1 MGGDLM
7 ATERVSIIIV
17 MCQNLFSRHHGE
29 SKEEG
34 KKKVRILMAIET
46 FLITIRG
53 ELKEEKK
60 EMGGGFD
67 GDQKGFN
74 SHYRMAT

>member
-1 MGGDLM
+1 M

-17 MCQNLFSRHHGE
+17 MCQNLFNHHHGE
-29 SKEEG
+29 LKEEG
-34 KKKVRILMAIET
+34 KKKAGVLMVTQT

-53 ELKEEKK
+53 ESKEEKK
-60 EMGGGFD
+60 EMGEGFD

-74 SHYRMAT
+74 RHSRMAT